1 MTTYQKYEPPG
12 PDEVRTYF
20 INRTLDAPIR
30 VEIKGVPP
38 CLWCGVPVTEP
49 SADGPLVCPHCDM
62 GVNKD
67 GTRWTNADYMER
79 REQFKRSVEEYAARA
94 GS

>member
-1 MTTYQKYEPPG
+1 MPPK
-12 PDEVRTYF
+12 PDEVRVYF
-20 INRTLDAPIR
+20 INRTFAEPIR

-38 CLWCGVPVTEP
+38 CLWCSAPVDSP

-67 GTRWTNADYMER
+67 GTKWSSADYRER
-79 REQFKRSVEEYAARA
+79 RAQFVRSVEDYAKKA
-94 GS
+94 GLDL